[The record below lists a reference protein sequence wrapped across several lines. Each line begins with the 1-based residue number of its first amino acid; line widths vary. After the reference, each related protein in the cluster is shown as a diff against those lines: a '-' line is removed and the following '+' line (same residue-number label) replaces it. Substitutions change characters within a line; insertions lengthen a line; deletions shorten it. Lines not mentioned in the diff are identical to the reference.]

1 MSKVGQIERATQNR
15 IVALFQQQL
24 KYRYLG
30 NLEKEENSNIDE
42 ILLKAHLTQQGYS
55 PTLISKALF
64 EFKKI
69 VTINTNDDL
78 YQANKNVYAALRY
91 GINVKEEAGQN
102 KETVY
107 LIDWKN
113 PQNNDFA
120 IAEEVTIRG
129 QHNKRP
135 DIVIYINGI
144 ALGVLELKRSTVS
157 VSEGIRQNNDNQKHL
172 FIKPF
177 YTTIQLVM
185 AGQDVEGL
193 RYAAIDTSEKYY
205 LKWKEINEDFNPNDT
220 YLLALTKP
228 IREQAEQADNLLDKN
243 IIEMLNKERLL
254 EIMHDFVVFDR
265 GQKKLCRPNQY
276 FGIKAAQH
284 NIAPLSFGEG
294 SGVRSEGGII
304 WHTQGSGKS
313 LTMVWLTKW
322 IREHNPNARVLIITD
337 RDELDKQIEKVF
349 KGVDEHII
357 RTKSGADLIEKLN
370 DTTPWLLCSLI
381 HKFGNK
387 EEGAAHAGAAKAAD
401 YDSYLA
407 ELKSSLPKN
416 FKPKGEFYV
425 FVDECHRTQSGDLN
439 KAMRQLLGEK
449 AVFIGFTGTP
459 LMQADKQK
467 SIEVFG
473 KYIHTY
479 KFDEAVKDGV
489 VLDLRYEAR
498 DIEQKITSLDK
509 IDAWFD
515 SKTKGLT
522 DFAKTELKQKWGTM
536 KKVFSS
542 VGRLQKIVAD
552 ILLDMET
559 RERLQNGRGN
569 AILISDSIYNACRYY
584 QLFQDA
590 GFTRCAIVTSFAPSH
605 SDIKGEGENHTE
617 KIMQYGIYQKML
629 NGKTPEDFED
639 EVKKRFID
647 EPAQMKLL
655 IVVDKLLTG
664 FDAPSATYLYI
675 DKSMRDHGLFQ
686 AICRVNRLDGE
697 DKDYGYII
705 DYKDLFGSLETAYND
720 FTSKAFEDYD
730 KTDVEGLLSDRLAK
744 GKERL
749 DDALETIKALCE
761 PVVPPK
767 ETKDY
772 IAYFCGN
779 PQIKEDLKDSEPKRV
794 ALYKAVISL
803 IRAYANIADEIE
815 EAGYK
820 PAEIAAI
827 KQDLKHFESVR
838 KEIQLASGDWVD
850 LKQYEPAMRHL
861 IDSYI
866 GAEESQ
872 KVSAFDD
879 FSLVELLVKDGK
891 SALDKL
897 PENIKKN
904 KEAMAETIENN
915 LRKVIVEESP
925 TNPIYYEKM
934 SILLN
939 ELIKL
944 RNEEATE
951 YEEYLKNIV
960 DLAIK
965 VKKPETSKEYPTSIN
980 NQAKRA
986 LFDNLDKDEPLTIAL
1001 DSAIIEGKHDD
1012 WEGTLPKEKHLKNK
1026 VVKPVL
1032 EAFNKPEKLD
1042 PIFEVIKQQSGYKG

>member
-1 MSKVGQIERATQNR
+1 MRVIKRINRMSKVGQIERATQNR
-15 IVALFQQQL
+15 VVKLFQEVL
-24 KYRYLG
+24 KYAYLG
-30 NLEKEENSNIDE
+30 NLEKEEDNSHINE
-42 ILLKAHLTQQGYS
+42 ALLTAYLTKKGHGQN
-55 PTLISKALF
+55 LISKVLF

-69 VTINTNDDL
+69 ATINTNDDL

-113 PQNNDFA
+113 PLENDFA
-120 IAEEVTIRG
+120 IAEEVTIKG

-135 DIVIYINGI
+135 DIVIYVNGI

-193 RYAAIDTSEKYY
+193 RYAAIDTPEKYY
-205 LKWKEINEDFNPNDT
+205 LKWKEVNEEFNPNDS
-220 YLLALTKP
+220 YLLDLTKP
-228 IREQAEQADNLLDKN
+228 IREQAAQAENLLDKN
-243 IIEMLNKERLL
+243 IIEMLGKERLI
-254 EIMHDFVVFDR
+254 EILHDFVVFDR
-265 GQKKLCRPNQY
+265 GQKKFCRPNQY
-276 FGIKAAQH
+276 FGIKAAQESIR
-284 NIAPLSFGEG
+284 N
-294 SGVRSEGGII
+294 REGGII

-322 IREHNPNARVLIITD
+322 IREFNPNARVLIITD

-349 KGVDEHII
+349 KGVDEQIL

-370 DTTPWLLCSLI
+370 ATTPWLLCSLI

-387 EEGAAHAGAAKAAD
+387 EEGAEKSKD
-401 YDSYLA
+401 YSSYLE
-407 ELKSSLPKN
+407 ELRNSLPKD
-416 FKPKGEFYV
+416 FKPKGDFYV
-425 FVDECHRTQSGDLN
+425 FVDECHRSQSGDLN
-439 KAMRQLLGEK
+439 KAMRKILGDD
-449 AVFIGFTGTP
+449 ALFIGFTGTP
-459 LMQADKQK
+459 LMKADKQK
-467 SIEVFG
+467 SIEIFG

-569 AILISDSIYNACRYY
+569 AILVSDSIYNACRFY
-584 QLFQDA
+584 QLFLDS
-590 GFTRCAIVTSFAPSH
+590 GFTRCAIVTSFTPSH
-605 SDIKGEGENHTE
+605 SDIKGEGEGYTE
-617 KIMQYGIYQKML
+617 KLMQYDIYQKML

-686 AICRVNRLDGE
+686 AICRVNRLDGD
-697 DKDYGYII
+697 DKEYGYII
-705 DYKDLFGSLETAYND
+705 DYKDLFGSLENAYKD

-730 KTDVEGLLSDRLAK
+730 QKDVEGLLSDRLAK

-749 DDALETIKALCE
+749 DDALETIRALCE
-761 PVVPPK
+761 EVAPPK
-767 ETKDY
+767 GTQQY
-772 IAYFCGN
+772 IAFFCGN
-779 PQIKEDLKDSEPKRV
+779 PQIKEDLKDTEPKRV

-803 IRAYANIADEIE
+803 IRAYANIADEME

-820 PAEIAAI
+820 PSQIEKIKEEI
-827 KQDLKHFESVR
+827 KHYENVR

-866 GAEESQ
+866 AAEESK

-891 SALDKL
+891 GALDKL

-915 LRKVIVEESP
+915 LRKVIIEESP

-934 SILLN
+934 SVLLD

-944 RNEEATE
+944 RNEEAE
-951 YEEYLKNIV
+951 AYEKYLEEIV
-960 DLAIK
+960 KLAVKI
-965 VKKPETSKEYPTSIN
+965 KKPETSNEYPSSIN
-980 NQAKRA
+980 TQAKRA
-986 LFDNLDKDEPLTIAL
+986 LYDNLDCDEQCTIAM
-1001 DSAIIEGKHDD
+1001 DSAVIYGKHDD
-1012 WEGTLPKEKHLKNK
+1012 WEGTLSKEKHLKNK

-1032 EAFNKPEKLD
+1032 EEYNKVEKLD
-1042 PIFEVIKQQSGYKG
+1042 PIFEVIKQQREYK

>member
-24 KYRYLG
+24 NYRYLG
-30 NLEKEENSNIDE
+30 NLEKVEGNSNVDE
-42 ILLKAHLTQQGYS
+42 TLLKAHLTQQGYN
-55 PTLISKALF
+55 PALITKALF

-69 VTINTNDDL
+69 VTINSNDDL

-113 PQNNDFA
+113 PLNNDFA
-120 IAEEVTIRG
+120 IAEEVTIKG
-129 QHNKRP
+129 QYNKRP
-135 DIVIYINGI
+135 DIVIYVNGI
-144 ALGVLELKRSTVS
+144 AIGVLELKRSTVS

-185 AGQDVEGL
+185 AGQNVEGL

-220 YLLALTKP
+220 YLLELTKP
-228 IREQAEQADNLLDKN
+228 LREQADKADNLLDKN
-243 IIEMLNKERLL
+243 IIEMLGKERLI
-254 EIMHDFVVFDR
+254 EIMHNFVVYDR

-276 FGIKAAQH
+276 FGLKAAQES
-284 NIAPLSFGEG
+284 I
-294 SGVRSEGGII
+294 RQKEGGII

-349 KGVDEHII
+349 KGVDEQIV
-357 RTKSGADLIEKLN
+357 RTKSGADLIDKLN
-370 DTTPWLLCSLI
+370 ATSPWLLCSLI

-387 EEGAAHAGAAKAAD
+387 EEGRASD
-401 YDSYLA
+401 YDNYLQ
-407 ELKSSLPKN
+407 ELKNSLPKN
-416 FKPKGEFYV
+416 FKPKGDFYV

-449 AVFIGFTGTP
+449 AIFIGFTGTP
-459 LMQADKQK
+459 LMKADKQK
-467 SIEVFG
+467 SIEIFG

-569 AILISDSIYNACRYY
+569 AILVSDSIYNACRYY
-584 QLFQDA
+584 QLFQDS
-590 GFTRCAIVTSFAPSH
+590 GFIRCAIVTSFAPTH
-605 SDIKGEGENHTE
+605 SDIKGEGENYTE
-617 KIMQYGIYQKML
+617 KIMQYEIYQKML
-629 NGKTPEDFED
+629 KGKPPEDFED

-705 DYKDLFGSLETAYND
+705 DYKDLFGSLENAYNN

-730 KTDVEGLLSDRLAK
+730 KKDVEGLLSDRLTK

-749 DDALETIKALCE
+749 ADARETIKALCE
-761 PVVPPK
+761 PVLPPK

-803 IRAYANIADEIE
+803 IRAYANIADEMP

-820 PAEIAAI
+820 PAETAAI

-879 FSLVELLVKDGK
+879 FSLVELLVKDGE

-897 PENIKKN
+897 PDNIKKN

-915 LRKVIVEESP
+915 LRKVIIEESP

-939 ELIKL
+939 ELIQL

-951 YEEYLKNIV
+951 YEAYLKSIV

-980 NQAKRA
+980 TQAKRA
-986 LFDNLDKDEPLTIAL
+986 LYDNLDKDEMLTLGL

-1012 WEGTLPKEKHLKNK
+1012 WEGTLSKEKHLKNK

-1032 EAFNKPEKLD
+1032 EEFGKSEKLD
-1042 PIFEVIKQQSGYKG
+1042 QIFEIIKQQHGYK